1 MLLSPFFKYVPF
13 GYICPSEPYF
23 VDFVNYQGERHGDLI
38 ASVVVGSEIWSCFSV
53 GGDANV
59 NKGGE
64 LMGLLLDEKS
74 TLLQGNITVHR
85 LNTFKHF
92 LGESTTTLSY
102 YKQMSKFIAYAK
114 YWKDHC
120 EVQKKKEDHCAS
132 QKGRRKNLDVAS
144 CSENSLS
151 ENERSMKRTRTAKTA
166 NMKKSIKNT
175 EEAYIAKVEQLAK
188 LKTKAG

>member
-1 MLLSPFFKYVPF
+1 
-13 GYICPSEPYF
+13 
-23 VDFVNYQGERHGDLI
+23 
-38 ASVVVGSEIWSCFSV
+38 
-53 GGDANV
+53 
-59 NKGGE
+59 
-64 LMGLLLDEKS
+64 MGLLLDEKS

-132 QKGRRKNLDVAS
+132 QKGRRK
-144 CSENSLS
+144 
-151 ENERSMKRTRTAKTA
+151 
-166 NMKKSIKNT
+166 I
-175 EEAYIAKVEQLAK
+175 IFFK
-188 LKTKAG
+188 LKRQS